1 MNDDSKKEKILIVD
15 DNKENIAL
23 LMNLFKDKYKI
34 VPAIK
39 PRRALEIAKSE
50 NPPDLILLD
59 ILMPEIDGY
68 EVCNMLKN
76 DEQTKKIPIIFV
88 TAVSEVMDATKGFA
102 LGAVDYITKPFHPPM
117 VKARVEIQLNL
128 KRKQEL
134 LEKFAFID
142 ALTEIS
148 NRRRLDEV
156 FEKEFKRAS
165 RSELPL
171 STLMIDI
178 DFFKNYND
186 TYGHGRGDEALR
198 IIAKSIE
205 KTLNRAGDF
214 VARYGGEEFFVVLPY
229 TGPEDSK
236 MIAEKIRT
244 NVEELGIE
252 HSASSISE
260 KITISIGAFTFMPG
274 MNMNICDIIERT
286 DSALYKAKENG
297 RNRVEISQ
305 D

>member
-1 MNDDSKKEKILIVD
+1 
-15 DNKENIAL
+15 
-23 LMNLFKDKYKI
+23 MNLFKDKYKI

-76 DEQTKKIPIIFV
+76 DEKSKRIPIIFV

-117 VKARVEIQLNL
+117 VKARVEMQLNL

-142 ALTEIS
+142 ALTEIY
-148 NRRRLDEV
+148 NRRRLDETLK
-156 FEKEFKRAS
+156 KEFNRAR

-178 DFFKNYND
+178 DFFKKYND
-186 TYGHGRGDEALR
+186 TYGHGKGDEALR
-198 IIAKSIE
+198 LIAKSIE
-205 KTLNRAGDF
+205 NTLNRAGDF

-229 TGPEDSK
+229 TNSNDSK
-236 MIAEKIRT
+236 NIAENIRK

-252 HSASSISE
+252 HSASPISQ
-260 KITISIGAFTFMPG
+260 KITVSIGAFTFIPEK
-274 MNMNICDIIERT
+274 NMTVNDILIKT

-297 RNRVEISQ
+297 RNRVEVAQ
-305 D
+305 G